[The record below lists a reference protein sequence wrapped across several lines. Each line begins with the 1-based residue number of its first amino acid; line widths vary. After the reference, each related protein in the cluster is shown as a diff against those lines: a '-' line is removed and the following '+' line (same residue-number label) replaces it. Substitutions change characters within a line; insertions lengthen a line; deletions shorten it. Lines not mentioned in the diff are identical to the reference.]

1 MDQMVCD
8 SDYCFDCRLDGLDCR
23 LSGICLAF
31 GQDNTL
37 TVAVV
42 TRRSTRT
49 FRRLYSA
56 RRFVIEYRHEQR

>member
-8 SDYCFDCRLDGLDCR
+8 SDYCFDRRLDSFDCR
-23 LSGICLAF
+23 LSDVRLAF

-42 TRRSTRT
+42 TRRSIQHAL
-49 FRRLYSA
+49 RLTA
-56 RRFVIEYRHEQR
+56 LCD